1 MLGFL
6 ARVPDIAAGALL
18 AVVTLLVVAQVFV
31 RYVLGGSLVWSE
43 ELTRLLFVWMVLVA
57 ASRAQPMR
65 IDQLL
70 DAMPPRVAALV
81 RLLGEVL
88 VAGLTVL
95 LLVGTWG
102 MIDLTEFDMYIA
114 LGISVRWL
122 YAALLV
128 GGALWLVRAVVEIL
142 RHLRALR
149 S

>member
-1 MLGFL
+1 MLAFL
-6 ARVPDIAAGALL
+6 ARLPDIAAAVLL
-18 AVVTLLVVAQVFV
+18 AGVTLLVVAQVFV
-31 RYVLGGSLVWSE
+31 RYMLGGSLVWSE

-65 IDQLL
+65 IDQLVEAL
-70 DAMPPRVAALV
+70 PRRLGALV

-88 VAGLTVL
+88 VGGLTVL

-128 GGALWLVRAVVEIL
+128 GGALWLVRSAVEIL
-142 RHLRALR
+142 RHARTLL

>member
-1 MLGFL
+1 MLAFL
-6 ARVPDIAAGALL
+6 ARLPDIAAAVLL
-18 AVVTLLVVAQVFV
+18 AGVTLLVVAQVFV
-31 RYVLGGSLVWSE
+31 RYMLGGSLVWSE
-43 ELTRLLFVWMVLVA
+43 ELTRLLFVWMVLIA

-70 DAMPPRVAALV
+70 DAMPPRVAALF

-128 GGALWLVRAVVEIL
+128 GGALWLVRSAVEIL
-142 RHLRALR
+142 RHARTLL